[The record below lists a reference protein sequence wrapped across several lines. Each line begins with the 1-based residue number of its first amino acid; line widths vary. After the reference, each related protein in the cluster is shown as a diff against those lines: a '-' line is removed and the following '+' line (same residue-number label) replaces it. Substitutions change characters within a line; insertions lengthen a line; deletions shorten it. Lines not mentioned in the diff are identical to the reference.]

1 MIDINELSKERHKLQ
16 KKKELVFKNILHRI
30 YNKIKLANKLNNY
43 CYYMIPKFIVGMPL
57 FDITKCSE
65 YVFNELVK
73 KGFKVTRVQFN
84 HFMIYWGH
92 VDEKTNSSS
101 YNQTNEE
108 TIDYSDYVPRN
119 ETNFRNINDL
129 TNNSNNF
136 IYDLH

>member
-1 MIDINELSKERHKLQ
+1 MIDINELSKERKKLQ
-16 KKKELVFKNILHRI
+16 KKKELVFKNILKRI
-30 YNKIKLANKLNNY
+30 YNKIKLVNKLNNY

-92 VDEKTNSSS
+92 VDENNTRPSSS
-101 YNQTNEE
+101 TED
-108 TIDYSDYVPRN
+108 TIDYEDYVPRKEN
-119 ETNFRNINDL
+119 NFRNINDL

>member
-1 MIDINELSKERHKLQ
+1 
-16 KKKELVFKNILHRI
+16 
-30 YNKIKLANKLNNY
+30 
-43 CYYMIPKFIVGMPL
+43 MIPKFIVGMPL

-92 VDEKTNSSS
+92 VDKIILDLLLLQKIPLIMKIMFPEKN
-101 YNQTNEE
+101 
-108 TIDYSDYVPRN
+108 
-119 ETNFRNINDL
+119 NFRNINDL